1 MRNIINTLGC
11 GRLKEHSKRPSVEL
25 VVTSFWGIVEK
36 IVPFFDKYPLC
47 KEGVKMLDYVDFCKV
62 VQLIKKE
69 AHLTEEGLN
78 TIRKIKSEMRIRR
91 IKSAGVNVNKTI
103 SGVDTP

>member
-1 MRNIINTLGC
+1 MEGGT
-11 GRLKEHSKRPSVEL
+11 SKKSL
-25 VVTSFWGIVEK
+25 WGIVEK

-47 KEGVKMLDYVDFCKV
+47 KEGVKILDYVDFCKV

-78 TIRKIKSEMRIRR
+78 IRQQ
-91 IKSAGVNVNKTI
+91 AQN
-103 SGVDTP
+103 